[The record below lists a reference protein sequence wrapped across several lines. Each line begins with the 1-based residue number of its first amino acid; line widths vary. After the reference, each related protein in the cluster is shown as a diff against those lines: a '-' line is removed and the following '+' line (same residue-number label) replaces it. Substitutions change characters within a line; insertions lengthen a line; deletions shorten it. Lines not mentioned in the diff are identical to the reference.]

1 MRTIATLPEVVGFYA
16 ASLLKSAWIALGP
29 SGALSI
35 QIAMQLWIAPPSS
48 YARWFPSASSRG
60 LDSFVGRPTTML
72 VGQIRKFRW
81 RLARDRNERSA
92 GETSLAAFAAS
103 EKEELKPVPEPE
115 RRNGTM

>member
-1 MRTIATLPEVVGFYA
+1 MV
-16 ASLLKSAWIALGP
+16 
-29 SGALSI
+29 SI
-35 QIAMQLWIAPPSS
+35 
-48 YARWFPSASSRG
+48 
-60 LDSFVGRPTTML
+60 SFVSRPGRLCWQADLL
-72 VGQIRKFRW
+72 VAQIRKFRW

>member
-1 MRTIATLPEVVGFYA
+1 
-16 ASLLKSAWIALGP
+16 
-29 SGALSI
+29 
-35 QIAMQLWIAPPSS
+35 
-48 YARWFPSASSRG
+48 
-60 LDSFVGRPTTML
+60 ML